1 MSSAVL
7 PVQGQSHYYHR
18 TLLLSLVP
26 SPSFSRVGG
35 RTALRG
41 EGKRRAWYTLYA
53 HALQKSHESHYKI
66 IT

>member
-1 MSSAVL
+1 MTIQFRVIS
-7 PVQGQSHYYHR
+7 YR
-18 TLLLSLVP
+18 IILLGWGGGSLVP
-26 SPSFSRVGG
+26 SPSFSRVGDAC
-35 RTALRG
+35 ALRG